1 MEIFL
6 RISRMEALN
15 TSSKGKFN
23 FLIYIIT
30 IIVIM
35 VFIYFIY
42 QFLYGSSQLRS
53 NIVNNGKLLDA
64 TKRENAFHNVKIPNI
79 YEGGTYS
86 INFWLYINDYKYN
99 SGTRKHLIEI
109 GPENMNNTNFST
121 ILIALGATTP
131 TLLVRVDTLGNGSN
145 IDASNR
151 NFGITDCSGTNSAD
165 CSNNNSLLRGFNP
178 ISDLNIVNRMRDNSL
193 KKDIINTLFTPFTSI
208 DENSIVNSSATCD
221 VKDIEM
227 QTWVNVSVI
236 LSGKTLE
243 IYLQGKLVKTCVY
256 NNFFKVDPAGVTL
269 RSLQDR
275 NSQYKGFGGILGRI
289 QLFNTELTPEESYKI
304 YSSGQDGNSSVNDPL
319 GFVKY
324 IFTGTA

>member
-1 MEIFL
+1 
-6 RISRMEALN
+6 MEALN

-42 QFLYGSSQLRS
+42 QFLYGTSLLRS
-53 NIVNNGKLLDA
+53 SIVNDGKLLDA
-64 TKRENAFHNVKIPNI
+64 TKAESAFHNVKIPNI

-86 INFWLYINDYKYN
+86 INFWFYINDYNRN

-145 IDASNR
+145 IDATGR

-165 CSNNNSLLRGFNP
+165 CSNNNSLLRGFSR
-178 ISDLNIVNRMRDNSL
+178 ISDLNIVNKMRDNSL

-208 DENSIVNSSATCD
+208 DENSIMNSSATCD

-275 NSQYKGFGGILGRI
+275 NSQHKGFGGILGRI
-289 QLFNTELTPEESYKI
+289 QVFNTELTPEESYKI
-304 YSSGQDGNSSVNDPL
+304 YMAGQDGKSSVNDPL

>member
-23 FLIYIIT
+23 FLIYVIT

-42 QFLYGSSQLRS
+42 QFLYGSSLLRS
-53 NIVNNGKLLDA
+53 NIINDGNLLDA
-64 TKRENAFHNVKIPNI
+64 TKAENAFHNLRIPNI

-86 INFWLYINDYKYN
+86 INFWLYINDFKRN

-109 GPENMNNTNFST
+109 GPEDMGNTNFST

-145 IDASNR
+145 IDATGR
-151 NFGITDCSGTNSAD
+151 NFGITDCTGNPAD
-165 CSNNNSLLRGFNP
+165 CSNNSGLLKGFSK
-178 ISDLNIVNRMRDNSL
+178 ISDLNIVNRMKDNSL
-193 KKDIINTLFTPFTSI
+193 KKDIINNLFTPFTSI
-208 DENSIVNSSATCD
+208 DENSLINSSATCD
-221 VKDIEM
+221 VRDIEM

-256 NNFFKVDPAGVTL
+256 NNFFKVDPAGVTI

-275 NSQYKGFGGILGRI
+275 NGQHKGFGGILGRI

-304 YSSGQDGNSSVNDPL
+304 YMAGQDGKSSVNDPL
-319 GFVKY
+319 AFVKY
-324 IFTGTA
+324 IFTGTG